1 MIRLLRRFASLF
13 PCREIRDLGGT
24 LYLQR
29 FRIVGDMMGRH
40 AWFPLTVYLH
50 RFERPDNDRH
60 LHNHPWPW
68 AVSLVLAGGYTEVRR
83 STFWST
89 QYRQLRAGSLNFI
102 GPNTFHTVSHLYGET
117 WTLFVVGRKVQS
129 WGFDVPGRGV
139 VEWRQYHAERVAA
152 LREEA

>member
-13 PCREIRDLGGT
+13 PCREIRDLNGT

-50 RFERPDNDRH
+50 RFERPDHDRH

-68 AVSLVLAGGYTEVRR
+68 AVSLVLAGGYDEVRQGDQGKHVR
-83 STFWST
+83 C
-89 QYRQLRAGSLNFI
+89 LRAGDWNLLRA
-102 GPNTFHTVSHLYGET
+102 NTFHTVAKLKGET
-117 WTLFVVGRKVQS
+117 WTLFIVGRKVQS
-129 WGFDVPGRGV
+129 WGFAVPGRGV

-152 LREEA
+152 LRGQP